1 MVGDDY
7 IPDTN
12 NCYTTINSNPSN
24 LSELFYIQ
32 TLNFPSDSK
41 SNYLDQCKQNADAS
55 NASFFLVSDFN
66 SKEYIL
72 NSNYK
77 CYIPKPHTYADTDYN
92 YFYDGLITPMEQ
104 YKDFSNNF
112 DRNSMNI
119 PYMDLG
125 NNKILE
131 LSNTCFYT
139 TNNMYRDKK
148 LYFGVGNKFV
158 LYKNEF
164 TDKIF
169 NNTAFSNYNTLVNLK
184 PHTHYKTLK
193 DNFISDISIFLQSF
207 RDKLNEYFKIDRN
220 FHVTEE
226 ANVGE
231 REACTFY
238 DTSTNVITEPLSS
251 YIEQASKLDTSF
263 NKLNNTFIEL
273 EDNIKKLSNLVKN
286 TYGYNISEKLLV
298 KQNELNSLL
307 GFDGANN
314 AKLQDTTLLKQFK
327 LSENI
332 LLILIMIL
340 SIFFYIKKFK

>member
-1 MVGDDY
+1 MVGDEY
-7 IPDTN
+7 IPDTK
-12 NCYTTINSNPSN
+12 NCYYNSGLSSN
-24 LSELFYIQ
+24 LSDLFYIQ

-66 SKEYIL
+66 YNQNIL
-72 NSNYK
+72 TSNYK
-77 CYIPKPHTYADTDYN
+77 CYIPKPHAYTDQEYN
-92 YFYDGLITPMEQ
+92 YFYDGLITPMKQFKKFTE
-104 YKDFSNNF
+104 NF
-112 DRNSMNI
+112 TKSSINF
-119 PYMDLG
+119 PYMDLRY
-125 NNKILE
+125 NKILE

-139 TNNMYRDKK
+139 TNNNNKK

-169 NNTAFSNYNTLVNLK
+169 NNTAYSNYNTLVNLK
-184 PHTHYKTLK
+184 PYTHYKTLK
-193 DNFISDISIFLQSF
+193 DNFTLDIAEFLENF
-207 RDKLNEYFKIDRN
+207 RGTLKGHLQID
-220 FHVTEE
+220 HEKHPAQPT
-226 ANVGE
+226 GQ
-231 REACTFY
+231 REGCIFY
-238 DTSTNVITEPLSS
+238 DTSTGNITQDLSS
-251 YIEQASKLDTSF
+251 YMIDQALKWDTCF
-263 NKLNNTFIEL
+263 NNLNNAFIEL
-273 EDNIKKLSNLVKN
+273 EYNIKRLSNLVKN
-286 TYGYNISEKLLV
+286 TYGYNISDKLLV

-314 AKLQDTTLLKQFK
+314 AKLHDTTLLKQFK

>member
-12 NCYTTINSNPSN
+12 NCYDTDSN
-24 LSELFYIQ
+24 LSHLFDIQ

-77 CYIPKPHTYADTDYN
+77 CYIPKPHTYADEDYN
-92 YFYDGLITPMEQ
+92 YFYDGLITPMKQ
-104 YKDFSNNF
+104 FKTFTDNFSQ
-112 DRNSMNI
+112 NSINI
-119 PYMDLG
+119 PYMDLR

-139 TNNMYRDKK
+139 TNNMHRDKK

-169 NNTAFSNYNTLVNLK
+169 NNTDYTNYNTLVNLK

-193 DNFISDISIFLQSF
+193 DNFILDIAEFLQSY
-207 RDKLNEYFKIDRN
+207 RDRLKEYLKIDRN
-220 FHVTEE
+220 FHTSQKE
-226 ANVGE
+226 NIGR
-231 REACTFY
+231 REKCTFY
-238 DTSTNVITEPLSS
+238 DPSTNLINPNLSS
-251 YIEQASKLDTSF
+251 YMIDQALKLDTCF
-263 NKLNNTFIEL
+263 NNLNNTFIEL
-273 EDNIKKLSNLVKN
+273 EDYIKKLSNLVKN

-314 AKLQDTTLLKQFK
+314 AKLHDTTLLKQFK